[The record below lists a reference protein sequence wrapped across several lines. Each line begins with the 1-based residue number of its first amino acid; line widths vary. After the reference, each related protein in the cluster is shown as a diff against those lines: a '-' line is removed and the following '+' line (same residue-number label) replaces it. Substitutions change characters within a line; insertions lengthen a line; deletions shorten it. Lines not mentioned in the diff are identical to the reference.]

1 MQGGNTVTVAIPG
14 GCTSFVHPL
23 DVSLNKLF
31 KGHVCAEWLHV
42 FYGEVSDGD
51 GEAARRR

>member
-51 GEAARRR
+51 GEAARR